1 MATDGERTTRW
12 YPWAVRVGIVGIPV
26 ALFAAL
32 RPGPFLATVKSP
44 AALVRIGLLAV
55 VLVGIS
61 RLLRRF
67 VVNRAVQAAV
77 PAALCLAVL
86 ALVVVPYFRDETVV
100 ESLPTSV
107 ADLGAP
113 SPAVPVPPEAASAA
127 PPDAPQSTPTVPAA
141 PVQVTA
147 GALKGIDHRATGS
160 AGLYRLADGTA
171 FVRLEDIDIENGPDY
186 VVYLVPG
193 AERRAPGGGVDLGA
207 LKGNQGTQNYA
218 VPPGVDVQAPHTVL
232 IWCRAFVV
240 PVANATQT
248 PVSCTPPITKGS
260 DMINLHLWLSPVR
273 NLRWVAASFGY
284 R

>member
-44 AALVRIGLLAV
+44 ATLVRIGLLV
-55 VLVGIS
+55 LVLVGIS
-61 RLLRRF
+61 RVLRRF
-67 VVNRAVQAAV
+67 VASRAMQAAV
-77 PAALCLAVL
+77 PAVLCLAVL
-86 ALVVVPYFRDETVV
+86 ALVVLPYFRDETVV

-113 SPAVPVPPEAASAA
+113 AAAVPVPPETASAA
-127 PPDAPQSTPTVPAA
+127 PPDAPRPTPTVPAA
-141 PVQVTA
+141 PVQVTT
-147 GALKGIDHRATGS
+147 GALNGIDHRATGS
-160 AGLYRLADGTA
+160 AGLYLLADGTA

-193 AERRAPGGGVDLGA
+193 ADRRAPRAGVDLGA

-218 VPPGVDVQAPHTVL
+218 VPAGVDVQAPHTVL
-232 IWCRAFVV
+232 IWCRAFAV
-240 PVANATQT
+240 PVANATQA
-248 PVSCTPPITKGS
+248 PVS
-260 DMINLHLWLSPVR
+260 
-273 NLRWVAASFGY
+273 
-284 R
+284 